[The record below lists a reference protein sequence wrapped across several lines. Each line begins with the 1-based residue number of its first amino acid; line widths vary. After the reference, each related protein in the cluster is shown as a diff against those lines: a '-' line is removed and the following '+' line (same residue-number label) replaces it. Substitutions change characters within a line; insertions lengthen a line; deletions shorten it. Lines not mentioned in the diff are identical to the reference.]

1 MLQLGD
7 LTSYNIAISLSD
19 RVWEIVSRW
28 DWFNKKTLGVQWV
41 NSVDSI
47 GGNIAEGFGRFHK
60 KDKIKFYFNA
70 RGSVLETIHWLDRAK
85 FRNLISQK
93 DYDNLKNELEKLP
106 REINNLISLTNR
118 NLKK

>member
-1 MLQLGD
+1 MLELKD
-7 LTSYNIAISLSD
+7 LTSYIISVSLSD
-19 RVWEIVSRW
+19 TVWEMVSTW
-28 DWFNKKTLGVQWV
+28 DWFNKKTLGVQFV
-41 NSVDSI
+41 NSIDSI

-70 RGSVLETIHWLDRAK
+70 RGSVLEAIHWLDRAK
-85 FRNLISQK
+85 MRKLISLK
-93 DYDNLKNELEKLP
+93 DFDDMKLELKKLP